1 MPAYWQVEAE
11 ILRAEQMEAD
21 MQAAADRAA
30 RAHRLYLRLLLS
42 AFGLL
47 FIAFAIV
54 VVIQLISR

>member
-30 RAHRLYLRLLLS
+30 RASRKSLRLMLS
-42 AFGLL
+42 GLCLL
-47 FIAFAIV
+47 FSTFALA
-54 VVIQLISR
+54 VVIQLITR